1 MKDTLGKLIDNG
13 LLNQVGQI
21 TVANASVCRSWRFDD
36 DIVFKDATDTEGTEI
51 QFFVLEFDDQSTS
64 RFRLDSEVI
73 FDGFDLHVVE
83 DYSKSEH
90 TLSFQKLIDIDP
102 EKFLNKN

>member
-13 LLNQVGQI
+13 LLDQVGQI
-21 TVANASVCRSWRFDD
+21 TANDSACHSWRIDD
-36 DIVFKDATDTEGTEI
+36 DIIFKDATDEEKEI
-51 QFFVLEFDDQSTS
+51 QFLVLEFDDQSTS
-64 RFRLDSEVI
+64 RFRLDVEVI